1 LKKQTQIWHKLF
13 YDKYI
18 SRILWVCSQEILFP
32 RHKANF
38 KNNYGKLVNLLNK
51 SFFCKFLPQCQ
62 SNILVMAETIND
74 ELLVEQF
81 SRNKE
86 SAFESIIEQYS
97 ADVAAL
103 ANRLLGWPGDVEDVT
118 QEVFLA
124 AFVGL
129 KKFRCDCSLKTWLF
143 TITINKCRSYKY
155 KRLLR
160 LRRFTKTEDKASL
173 ELNHDVHSELMKAE
187 TFERVLHAIATLPT
201 KYREVVV
208 LRYLQELSTDQIS
221 KILSIS
227 KNTLQVRLSRAR
239 KYLKQELTELME
251 S

>member
-1 LKKQTQIWHKLF
+1 
-13 YDKYI
+13 
-18 SRILWVCSQEILFP
+18 
-32 RHKANF
+32 
-38 KNNYGKLVNLLNK
+38 
-51 SFFCKFLPQCQ
+51 
-62 SNILVMAETIND
+62 MAETIND
-74 ELLVEQF
+74 EFLVEQF

-86 SAFESIIEQYS
+86 SAFESIIERYS
-97 ADVAAL
+97 ADVSAL

-160 LRRFTKTEDKASL
+160 LRRLPKITDKASL
-173 ELNHDVHSELMKAE
+173 SLNPGAHGELMKTE
-187 TFERVLHAIATLPT
+187 TFERVRNAISILPI
-201 KYREVVV
+201 KYREAVV
-208 LRYLQELSTDQIS
+208 LRYLQELPTDEIS
-221 KILSIS
+221 KILRIS
-227 KNTLQVRLSRAR
+227 KNTLHVRLSRAR
-239 KYLKQELTELME
+239 EYLKQELAELME